1 MPTLPLELDDESRRR
16 MEAAVLNLAAEFV
29 EAHRDGPPLSG
40 PIDDGLTAELLE
52 APPEQSGAIDAVLDR
67 LARALEPGLDTA
79 SGRFL
84 AYIPTGGLYT
94 AALGT
99 FLAAATNQYSAGAH
113 AAPGHATLDELVAQ
127 SLAPTACPPVRSQ
140 PTRIGPPGHVPRP
153 RIEPRSPPSK
163 GGRNR
168 AGGAPGRTDLL
179 GPASGA
185 GGGDRDRSDHVMF
198 VGALRV
204 AGVGGSEL
212 VGTEVVA
219 RPAGSGRWRF
229 ASTTVWSRSW
239 N

>member
-163 GGRNR
+163 GGRAESRGRR
-168 AGGAPGRTDLL
+168 A
-179 GPASGA
+179 
-185 GGGDRDRSDHVMF
+185 RSY
-198 VGALRV
+198 R
-204 AGVGGSEL
+204 S
-212 VGTEVVA
+212 A
-219 RPAGSGRWRF
+219 RPGIWSGRGR
-229 ASTTVWSRSW
+229 SRQIRSRDVRGSPSGRRGRW
-239 N
+239 LGARRDGGRGTAGRVGPLAVRLDHRLE